1 MPMTIQDEYKYA
13 RRFGY
18 DEAHR
23 VWRQH
28 RAERPTV
35 GVTDHGYSECPLTR
49 DELIAAM
56 TPTLGAY
63 PAAPWHE
70 LVRTARDEYARW
82 WHSLVRRALNPSPP
96 RAVVAVDL
104 EDDNAEDGSDDS
116 DGSADRARLMVARA
130 RAVMRAWAARPSSQY
145 GPPSPWTRRGA
156 RAASRVMR
164 SIAVANVEYSKRG
177 NA

>member
-1 MPMTIQDEYKYA
+1 MTIQDEYKYA

-35 GVTDHGYSECPLTR
+35 GVADHAYSECPLTR

-82 WHSLVRRALNPSPP
+82 WRSLVERALNPSPP
-96 RAVVAVDL
+96 RVVAVEL
-104 EDDNAEDGSDDS
+104 EDDDDEDGSDDS
-116 DGSADRARLMVARA
+116 DGSDDCASCGGSGGGDYPMVCRSCSGSGRSRSEPSEPDCYGDEDDDGEGRGADWSAWRARER
-130 RAVMRAWAARPSSQY
+130 
-145 GPPSPWTRRGA
+145 
-156 RAASRVMR
+156 
-164 SIAVANVEYSKRG
+164 
-177 NA
+177 